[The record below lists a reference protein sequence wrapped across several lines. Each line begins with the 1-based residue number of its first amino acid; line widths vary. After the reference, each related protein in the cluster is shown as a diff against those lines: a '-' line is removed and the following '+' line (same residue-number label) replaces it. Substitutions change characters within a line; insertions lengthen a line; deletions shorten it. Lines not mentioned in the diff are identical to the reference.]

1 MIVRRFLA
9 WIKNAPAEARAEA
22 TGALARAWLYADM
35 DPHEKVEAEQALTV
49 LLDDP
54 SPWVRQALAEAF
66 GRAAEAPPA
75 IMAALAHDQSDVAAI
90 VLSRSPLFDDAALVD
105 HVATGDALVQTAIAM
120 RPDLPAPVAAALAE
134 VAEAEAVAALAA
146 NGSALIPAFSL
157 ARMVERHG
165 DDPTVRDAL
174 MARDDL
180 PADVRVAVVV
190 KISEAISGFSAGRD
204 GADARRERMSREASE
219 RAVLDLA
226 AVAADEDLPAIVRRL
241 RAGGRLTP
249 ALLLAAILDGDL
261 RLPSAALAELT
272 GMNRRRVDA
281 LVTEGRGGGFT
292 ALCRKAG
299 LTASFVPVLEV
310 ALSARRAVLSHEF
323 PPVGAARRRRIAAQT
338 IKDAARL
345 GLDADGRAM
354 VLLRR
359 LEAEAAR
366 EEARLVTESLLAA
379 HQAESQAPLLLG
391 PQWRIEPER
400 IAPMPGPAAMIE
412 GSAKTDGEA
421 AAA

>member
-9 WIKNAPAEARAEA
+9 WMKSAPVEARAEA

-35 DPHEKVEAEQALTV
+35 DPHEKAEAEQALTV

-90 VLSRSPLFDDAALVD
+90 VLSRWPLYDEAALVD

-134 VAEAEAVAALAA
+134 VADAEAVTALAT
-146 NGSALIPAFSL
+146 NSSAHIPAFSL

-165 DDPTVRDAL
+165 DDPTLRDAL

-190 KISEAISGFSAGRD
+190 KIAEAMAAASAG
-204 GADARRERMSREASE
+204 AMPDARSERMSREASE

-226 AVAADEDLPAIVRRL
+226 VLAADEDLPAIVRRL

-261 RLPSAALAELT
+261 RLPAAALAELT
-272 GMNRRRVDA
+272 GMARRRVDA
-281 LVTEGRGGGFT
+281 LVAEGRGAGFA

-299 LTASFVPVLEV
+299 LPAPFVPVLEA
-310 ALSARRAVLSHEF
+310 ALAARRAVVAHEF
-323 PPVGAARRRRIAAQT
+323 APVGAARRRRIAAQT
-338 IKDAARL
+338 IRDATRL

-366 EEARLVTESLLAA
+366 EEARLVTETLMAA
-379 HQAESQAPLLLG
+379 HEGESQVPLLLG
-391 PQWRIEPER
+391 PEWRVEPER
-400 IAPMPGPAAMIE
+400 IAPMPGPAALIE
-412 GSAKTDGEA
+412 GPARADDA

>member
-9 WIKNAPAEARAEA
+9 WMKNAPAEARAEA
-22 TGALARAWLYADM
+22 TGALARAWLYSDM
-35 DPHEKVEAEQALTV
+35 DPHEKAEAEQALTV

-66 GRAAEAPPA
+66 GRSMEAPPA
-75 IMAALAHDQSDVAAI
+75 ILAALAHDQSDVAAI

-105 HVATGDALVQTAIAM
+105 HVATGDALVQTAVAM
-120 RPDLPAPVAAALAE
+120 RPGLSGPVAAALAE

-146 NGSALIPAFSL
+146 NGSAAIPAFSL

-165 DDPTVRDAL
+165 DNPTVRDAL

-190 KISEAISGFSAGRD
+190 KISEAMAASAAGRD
-204 GADARRERMSREASE
+204 ATDARSERMSREASE
-219 RAVLDLA
+219 RAVLDLVLTA
-226 AVAADEDLPAIVRRL
+226 TDEDLPAIVRRL

-249 ALLLAAILDGDL
+249 ALLLTAVLDGDL
-261 RLPSAALAELT
+261 RLPAAALAELT

-281 LVTEGRGGGFT
+281 LVAEGRGAAFT

-299 LTASFVPVLEV
+299 LPASFVPVLET
-310 ALSARRAVLSHEF
+310 AMGARRAVLAHEF

-338 IKDAARL
+338 IQSAGRL
-345 GLDADGRAM
+345 GLDPDGRAM

-366 EEARLVTESLLAA
+366 EEARIVTETLLAV
-379 HQAESQAPLLLG
+379 HEAESHAPLLLG
-391 PQWRIEPER
+391 PEWRAEPER
-400 IAPMPGPAAMIE
+400 IAPMPGPAALIE
-412 GSAKTDGEA
+412 GPSKTGDEA